1 MDHKHGVEA
10 WRAIL
15 KARSHVSLAILLCK
29 LCSSYHWWDWL
40 LFDSH
45 MFSPSLPWFVYLAR
59 FMMILCFRLT
69 SDRAYKV
76 SVSRLQFR
84 YQNLCDFSSV
94 YIESSPHILKWTT
107 IFDGNAMDDFNL
119 FWPASQFASRLSFDK
134 ERNGKCKK
142 LHLTLFAISK
152 KNRPVLFFWKIKGV
166 LSVFLQIQRSLG
178 FLLVV
183 KFTVLLYR
191 F

>member
-1 MDHKHGVEA
+1 MIPTNWATEPWTTSMELRHGAPSSRRALMDHWQFCCVNY
-10 WRAIL
+10 
-15 KARSHVSLAILLCK
+15 VCT
-29 LCSSYHWWDWL
+29 SYQCWDWL

-45 MFSPSLPWFVYLAR
+45 MSSPSLPWFVYLAR

-134 ERNGKCKK
+134 ERNGKS
-142 LHLTLFAISK
+142 LRHLEEKQT
-152 KNRPVLFFWKIKGV
+152 
-166 LSVFLQIQRSLG
+166 SL
-178 FLLVV
+178 
-183 KFTVLLYR
+183 VLLKN
-191 F
+191 